1 MAGVPGKR
9 GAVLIHLDVVDMLPV
24 GDDGDGHWPGCECP
38 CAPSTLTDGTGRFYC
53 YHTSFTERL
62 L

>member
-1 MAGVPGKR
+1 MVN
-9 GAVLIHLDVVDMLPV
+9 LEVVDMLPV

-53 YHTSFTERL
+53 YHSSFTERPIA
-62 L
+62 